1 MNELPGLSADRLKR
15 AIAAFVRELFPQQDY
30 FGFYLY
36 SVAAWDNG
44 AQTGDLIPQSTT
56 VGLPQLGRVPI
67 RLPGI
72 KVNLSVGQEVL
83 VGFDNHDPTR
93 PFIAHLGTLAT
104 GLLPISVVLD
114 SQTTVSLAG
123 GTDAIALAQLV
134 QTALDTI
141 RTQFNAHTHISA
153 TPGNPTAVPVPL
165 IAALGPVAA
174 QRSRAE

>member
-36 SVAAWDNG
+36 SVAAWDN
-44 AQTGDLIPQSTT
+44 ANQFGDLIPAGATS
-56 VGLPQLGRVPI
+56 GLPQLGRVPI

-72 KVNLSVGQEVL
+72 RVNLNVGQEVL

-93 PFIAHLGTLAT
+93 PYIAHLGTLGT
-104 GLLPISVVLD
+104 GLLPVAITMD

-123 GTDAIALAQLV
+123 GTDFIALAQLV
-134 QTALDTI
+134 QTALDAI
-141 RTQFNAHTHISA
+141 RTIFNSHTHVSA
-153 TPGNPTAVPVPL
+153 TPGSPTAVPVPVL
-165 IAALGPVAA
+165 TVLGPVAA
-174 QRSRAE
+174 TRSRAE